1 MDSKSLYTWEM
12 ASKKQAQVATEN
24 RQSAY
29 IARNRIALI
38 KATHAVLAEAGLEA
52 TAEQLATN
60 AQVSPTTIYKYF
72 ESKEA
77 LLSEALADA
86 WQEFMIWAH
95 GDEIPGSSF
104 QGMINV
110 FRKLIRAKQTHPQF
124 ARILKNTLTDSSFVI
139 NAVRPL
145 AMATLQKAASK
156 EEIAVDQFEERVYLW
171 GYTLAGIIA
180 GVFVTEE
187 LSPEKADESLAI
199 SLEVLDF
206 SKAKA
211 KKLVSQPLVYPEPS
225 KS

>member
-1 MDSKSLYTWEM
+1 M
-12 ASKKQAQVATEN
+12 AKANQANNGSEN

-38 KATHAVLAEAGLEA
+38 KSAQDVLAEVGLHA
-52 TAEQLATN
+52 TIDQLATSAN
-60 AQVSPTTIYKYF
+60 VSPTTIYKYF
-72 ESKEA
+72 GSKEA

-86 WQEFMIWAH
+86 WQEFMLWAH

-104 QGMINV
+104 QGMIDV
-110 FRKLIRAKQTHPQF
+110 FRKLIRAKQSHPQF
-124 ARILKNTLTDSSFVI
+124 AKILKNTLSDSSFVI

-145 AMATLQKAASK
+145 AMATLQIAATK
-156 EEIAVDQFEERVYLW
+156 EDIAVDQFEERVYLW
-171 GYTLAGIIA
+171 GYSLAGIMS

-199 SLEVLDF
+199 SLQILDF

>member
-12 ASKKQAQVATEN
+12 ASKKQAQAETEN

-38 KATHAVLAEAGLEA
+38 KATQAVLAEVGLEA
-52 TAEQLATN
+52 TAEQLANN

-86 WQEFMIWAH
+86 WQEFMTWAH

-211 KKLVSQPLVYPEPS
+211 KKLVSQPLVYPESS

>member
-1 MDSKSLYTWEM
+1 M
-12 ASKKQAQVATEN
+12 AGKKQAQVGTEN

-29 IARNRIALI
+29 IARNRIAII
-38 KATHAVLAEAGLEA
+38 KATQAVLAEVGLQA
-52 TAEQLATN
+52 TAEQLATS

-86 WQEFMIWAH
+86 WQEFMVWAY

-104 QGMINV
+104 QGMLNV
-110 FRKLIRAKQTHPQF
+110 FRKLFRAEQSHPQL

-139 NAVRPL
+139 NAVKPIAL
-145 AMATLQKAASK
+145 ANLRKAASK
-156 EEIAVDQFEERVYLW
+156 DGIAAGQFEERVYIW
-171 GYTLAGIIA
+171 TYSLAGIIT

-187 LSPEKADESLAI
+187 LSAEKADESLAI
-199 SLEVLDF
+199 SLQILDI

-211 KKLVSQPLVYPEPS
+211 KKLVSQPLVYPEPP